1 MRAPLQLSAHVRARF
16 SVIGA
21 VRPIS
26 IQESVARS
34 LAPGGRRLLGSAMVT
49 TICTV
54 AGAALL
60 LLVAYDIYSTILHAT
75 ARYGPIGERINRLVW
90 KGALAVAFKCQRHRR
105 HRFLNTVGPVLLP
118 LLIFVYIL
126 LLITAFALIYYPRI
140 EGQFIINYDRSEP
153 DWIEAIYFSGV
164 TLSTLGYGDVVA
176 RTPQMR
182 LLAMA
187 EGGSGFALIS
197 LSITYLLTVYSAL
210 ERKRAMSLSLYHQA
224 GEGADASAL
233 IIYHSVDGR
242 FYGLRES
249 LRAATRDIQSV
260 LESHVEHPVI
270 HYFHPL
276 EVYKSLPRILFLL
289 LESSAVIRSAL
300 DTKEYAELRN
310 FPEVRTLEASAQHVL
325 VQLVTSLDL
334 ERRTRL
340 RERSPEE
347 CEEDERRWRRR
358 FEQHMA
364 KLSRAGVKT
373 REEVE
378 EGWREYRERRELWED
393 KLRRLTQYLG
403 YDWQEVTGDGDLDY
417 AADEEMEKPL
427 EAIR

>member
-1 MRAPLQLSAHVRARF
+1 M
-16 SVIGA
+16 IT
-21 VRPIS
+21 I
-26 IQESVARS
+26 
-34 LAPGGRRLLGSAMVT
+34 
-49 TICTV
+49 ICTM
-54 AGAALL
+54 AGAALFI
-60 LLVAYDIYSTILHAT
+60 LVAYDIYSTVLHAS
-75 ARYGPIGERINRLVW
+75 ARYGPIGERLNRLVW
-90 KGALAVAFKCQRHRR
+90 KGALAVAFKSARHRR
-105 HRFLNTVGPVLLP
+105 HQFLNIIGPVLLP

-126 LLITAFALIYYPRI
+126 LLITSFALIYYPRI

-153 DWIEAIYFSGV
+153 DWIEALYFSGV

-210 ERKRAMSLSLYHQA
+210 ERKRAMALSLYHQA

-233 IIYHSVDGR
+233 ITYHFVDGQ

-249 LRAATRDIQSV
+249 LRQATRDIQSV

-289 LESSAVIRSAL
+289 LETSAVIRTAL
-300 DTKEYAELRN
+300 DSKEYAELRN
-310 FPEVRTLEASAQHVL
+310 FPEVRTLEASAEHVL
-325 VQLVTSLDL
+325 VELVTSLDL
-334 ERRTRL
+334 ERRTHL
-340 RERSPEE
+340 RERGGEE
-347 CEEDERRWRRR
+347 EEEDERRWRRR
-358 FEQHMA
+358 FDEH
-364 KLSRAGVKT
+364 LEELEREGVKT
-373 REEVE
+373 REDVDA
-378 EGWREYRERRELWED
+378 GWREYRERRERWED

-403 YDWQEVTGDGDLDY
+403 YDWQETTGDGDLDY
-417 AADEEMEKPL
+417 AADEEKERPL
-427 EAIR
+427 EAIG